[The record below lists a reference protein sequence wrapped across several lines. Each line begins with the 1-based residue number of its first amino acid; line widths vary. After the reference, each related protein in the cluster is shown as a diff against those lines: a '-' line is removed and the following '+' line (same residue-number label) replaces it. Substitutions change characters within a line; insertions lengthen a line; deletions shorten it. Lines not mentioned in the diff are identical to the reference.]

1 MKNKTFPYTPAAV
14 VTVIILTAGVLIRV
28 WEIGN
33 QIILGDEWHSI
44 NIAAS
49 SDFISIFTDF
59 FQGTHS
65 TPVALYYH
73 FLLNRGFLNELL
85 IYLPVTISGMLLLL
99 FTPVLVR
106 RFFDD
111 RTVLLF
117 MAFLAS
123 APILVFYSRYA
134 RPYSI
139 VTLLSFVS
147 LISCYIWWS
156 NGKQKYGYIYVISA
170 VLAGYFHI
178 IAFPFVLAPVLY
190 ILAHRLLQPRF
201 AQTKLSLKKVVGPLI
216 TLAVSLVILFGWQ
229 IKEILMA
236 SEKRAGQADFTIY
249 KVFSGFEALITGSHN
264 HIAFG
269 GFIILVIFSIYLS
282 WQQEKIKSFFGFLVF
297 PGRA

>member
-1 MKNKTFPYTPAAV
+1 MAPAKARTFPPPSMKNKTFPYTPAAV

-85 IYLPVTISGMLLLL
+85 IYLPVTISGILLLL

-147 LISCYIWWS
+147 RK
-156 NGKQKYGYIYVISA
+156 N
-170 VLAGYFHI
+170 VLAGYWDSDTVNDFSVYSSVNVRAIGELKQSINIIDPNAYDDKKDYLIIFHK
-178 IAFPFVLAPVLY
+178 
-190 ILAHRLLQPRF
+190 RLNSEN
-201 AQTKLSLKKVVGPLI
+201 TI
-216 TLAVSLVILFGWQ
+216 Q
-229 IKEILMA
+229 IK
-236 SEKRAGQADFTIY
+236 RYADE
-249 KVFSGFEALITGSHN
+249 VEALLSTVNPILGDPVYED
-264 HIAFG
+264 
-269 GFIILVIFSIYLS
+269 GFVRV
-282 WQQEKIKSFFGFLVF
+282 FLQSNDE
-297 PGRA
+297 